1 MLGFMYEYLKQ
12 YYPISDDLYEAL
24 LTCSERKVF
33 FKNELLVSSGTT
45 CHNLYLVLE
54 GFCMCYFEKDGKE
67 QVVRFCQEGD
77 FCTSFH
83 SFLGGRGSL
92 FSVKANE
99 RTVVLCINRNNFNYM
114 WQSYND
120 FVNLIYYIIEKQV
133 REYEEKSYWM
143 RSLTPLERIRH
154 YVETREIQTWLK
166 RVAQYLV
173 ASYLQMTAEHYAKL
187 QRLLHKR

>member
-1 MLGFMYEYLKQ
+1 
-12 YYPISDDLYEAL
+12 
-24 LTCSERKVF
+24 
-33 FKNELLVSSGTT
+33 
-45 CHNLYLVLE
+45 
-54 GFCMCYFEKDGKE
+54 
-67 QVVRFCQEGD
+67 
-77 FCTSFH
+77 
-83 SFLGGRGSL
+83 
-92 FSVKANE
+92 
-99 RTVVLCINRNNFNYM
+99 M

-166 RVAQYLV
+166 RVPQYLV